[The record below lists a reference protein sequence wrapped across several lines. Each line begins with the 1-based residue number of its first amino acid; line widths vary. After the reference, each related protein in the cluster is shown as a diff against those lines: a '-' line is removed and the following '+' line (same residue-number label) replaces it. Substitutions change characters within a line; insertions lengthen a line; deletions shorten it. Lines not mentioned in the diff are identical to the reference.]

1 MMKGCYWW
9 RQYIWK
15 CLFYQNGS

>member
-1 MMKGCYWW
+1 MKGCYWW